1 MAELLH
7 SIGQYWTRRA
17 PSYTDVIKKNLADG
31 WDQVWADELIS
42 HFPDG
47 GDRPLR
53 VLDIG
58 TGPGFYAII
67 LARRGYDVTAVDY
80 SEGML
85 QEAKRNAGALADKI
99 RFARMDAQKLAFADG
114 SFDTIVTRNLTW
126 NLPDPAGAY
135 REWMRVLRPGGALVN
150 FDANWYAY
158 LFNEDKQQEY
168 QRDRTNARLAGVED
182 HEAYAE
188 TDMMEGISRMLPMG
202 RLRRP
207 QWDMDTLNALGFS
220 AVNADTSVGKR
231 LWNPEEKIN
240 YASTPGFMVW
250 ATK

>member
-1 MAELLH
+1 MAQLLH

-85 QEAKRNAGALADKI
+85 REAKRNAGALADKI

-114 SFDTIVTRNLTW
+114 SFDAIVTRNLTW

>member
-85 QEAKRNAGALADKI
+85 REAKRNAGALADKI
-99 RFARMDAQKLAFADG
+99 RFARMDAQKLDFADG
-114 SFDTIVTRNLTW
+114 SFDAIVTRNLTW

>member
-114 SFDTIVTRNLTW
+114 SFDAIVTRNLTW

-150 FDANWYAY
+150 FDAN
-158 LFNEDKQQEY
+158 
-168 QRDRTNARLAGVED
+168 
-182 HEAYAE
+182 
-188 TDMMEGISRMLPMG
+188 
-202 RLRRP
+202 
-207 QWDMDTLNALGFS
+207 
-220 AVNADTSVGKR
+220 
-231 LWNPEEKIN
+231 
-240 YASTPGFMVW
+240 
-250 ATK
+250 

>member
-1 MAELLH
+1 MAQLLH

-42 HFPDG
+42 YFPDG

-85 QEAKRNAGALADKI
+85 REAKRNAGDLADSI
-99 RFARMDAQKLAFADG
+99 RFARMDAQHLRFADG
-114 SFDTIVTRNLTW
+114 SFDAIVTRNLTW

-158 LFNEDKQQEY
+158 LFDDEEKCKRQADRENTVQAGFEDYESY
-168 QRDRTNARLAGVED
+168 DESWL
-182 HEAYAE
+182 
-188 TDMMEGISRMLPMG
+188 MESISLTLPMG
-202 RLRRP
+202 KLARP
-207 QWDMDTLNALGFS
+207 HWDTVTLLDLGFKNVS
-220 AVNADTSVGKR
+220 ADTSVSRR
-231 LWNPEEKIN
+231 LWSREEMLN
-240 YASTPGFMVW
+240 YASAPCFLIRAV
-250 ATK
+250 K